1 MRSHSLCGSPGS
13 FDRFAGQ
20 PSRPLAE
27 IFSRQ
32 FPGSQVRR
40 FLPADSPGPS
50 FRRSLPTGLPVR
62 IPARSMSGPASIPDR
77 SATTARFRRL
87 IPTASPGRFSRKFGS
102 LPHGHL
108 QKNGSVRKSAHAG
121 PLKAT
126 AENGRER
133 RKGQAAWKRE
143 VPVLGNG
150 RERRKGPG
158 SPPTVPNATG
168 KPLLYGRRH
177 SAGTGTGFH
186 LPSMAS
192 RGKATS
198 LPA

>member
-50 FRRSLPTGLPVR
+50 FRRSLPTCLPVR

-133 RKGQAAWKRE
+133 RKG
-143 VPVLGNG
+143 
-150 RERRKGPG
+150 PG

-168 KPLLYGRRH
+168 KPFLYGRRH